1 MVCMRTCKFGT
12 RYSKVVRV
20 VMVSLDVACD
30 ATAPHIFYFSI
41 EATLEEI
48 EGDDVMVILMD
59 FMSIF
64 YVSQIAE
71 NV

>member
-1 MVCMRTCKFGT
+1 ML
-12 RYSKVVRV
+12 
-20 VMVSLDVACD
+20 VSLDVAHG
-30 ATAPHIFYFSI
+30 ATGPLIFYISI
-41 EATLEEI
+41 GAILEEI

-59 FMSIF
+59 FLSIF

>member
-1 MVCMRTCKFGT
+1 MV
-12 RYSKVVRV
+12 SV
-20 VMVSLDVACD
+20 VMVSLDVASD
-30 ATAPHIFYFSI
+30 ATAPHIFNISI
-41 EATLEEI
+41 GSTLEEI

-59 FMSIF
+59 FLSIF